1 MMLTDDLAFCSHVV
15 CSILTV
21 FLGIKPILDDFAP
34 HNYQGFPRF
43 NANSGGRKYSFY
55 VALLTSPGDWSF
67 CLFTDMQLKGYSRWT
82 AKKKKKDP
90 KWCSRTRDVVF
101 FYFTPFSSLSKPKL
115 STMQLDHQQLGEQ
128 CGCVIPV
135 TANVAST
142 TLDTCSRTSQHM

>member
-1 MMLTDDLAFCSHVV
+1 MNCPTMMLTDDLAFCSHVV

-82 AKKKKKDP
+82 AKKKKKIQ
-90 KWCSRTRDVVF
+90 SDVAEPEMLSF
-101 FYFTPFSSLSKPKL
+101 FISHLFLPCRNLNCPQCNSITNSS
-115 STMQLDHQQLGEQ
+115 
-128 CGCVIPV
+128 
-135 TANVAST
+135 ASNAGV
-142 TLDTCSRTSQHM
+142 LFQ